1 MNGAG
6 SKKIAALYLS
16 AVFAA
21 GAVFGIAA
29 YRFYA
34 ISSAR
39 AELQTNPVNPQE
51 YRDRMVSKLEDELGL
66 SPEQTTKVQ
75 KIYDYIGERW
85 HDIRD
90 AMEPEFEAM
99 RKERAERIMGILND
113 EQQQKYREILEEKR
127 RKREAAQAGDSCY

>member
-1 MNGAG
+1 MNGRP
-6 SKKIAALYLS
+6 KKIAALYLG

-34 ISSAR
+34 VNTAN
-39 AELQTNPVNPQE
+39 AELQAAPVTPQE
-51 YRDRMVSKLEDELGL
+51 YRDRMVGKLQHELGL
-66 SPEQTTKVQ
+66 SPDQTVEVQ

-85 HDIRD
+85 HDVRD

-99 RKERAERIMGILND
+99 RKERADRIMGILNP
-113 EQQQKYREILEEKR
+113 EQQEKYRQMLEEKR
-127 RKREAAQAGDSCY
+127 RKRQAQAAGSSY

>member
-6 SKKIAALYLS
+6 SKKVAALYLS

-21 GAVFGIAA
+21 GAIFGIAA

-34 ISSAR
+34 VSAAR
-39 AELQTNPVNPQE
+39 AEFQVSPVTPQE
-51 YRDRMVSKLEDELGL
+51 YRARTVAKLQAELSL
-66 SPEQTTKVQ
+66 TEEQTLEVQ

-85 HDIRD
+85 HDVRD

-99 RKERAERIMGILND
+99 RKERAERIMGILNE
-113 EQQQKYREILEEKR
+113 EQQQKYREMLEEKR
-127 RKREAAQAGDSCY
+127 RKREAAQTSGSCY

>member
-1 MNGAG
+1 MTGSG
-6 SKKIAALYLS
+6 SKKVAALYLT

-34 ISSAR
+34 ASTASAEFQ
-39 AELQTNPVNPQE
+39 ATPVTPQE
-51 YRDRMVSKLEDELGL
+51 YRERTVSKLQTELAL
-66 SPEQTTKVQ
+66 SPEQTAEVQ

-85 HDIRD
+85 HDVRD

-99 RKERAERIMGILND
+99 RKERADRIMGILD
-113 EQQQKYREILEEKR
+113 EGQQQKYREILEAKR
-127 RKREAAQAGDSCY
+127 RKREAAQTSRSCY